1 MLSNC
6 KLATD
11 ATIIVLP
18 GVIVTR
24 QYQFYAS
31 SYTHVVFLNW
41 CLILT
46 TLNSIPSSLFSPWEH
61 SGTSNLDLLFLG
73 RRHHRQVFFPL
84 APVAWSLA
92 IHHLCLV
99 PKSTP
104 VCPAKFAVLFIFLPR
119 RPLVKRSYWM
129 DGARNLKVE
138 IKLTVVRFSLLGLF
152 FSRKHLCTD
161 FLVSSFFP
169 STFLFPFFFPFNE
182 LSLPSSWHLA
192 EYILSQE
199 ILHGAFQL

>member
-1 MLSNC
+1 MHTNS

-18 GVIVTR
+18 VVIVTR

-31 SYTHVVFLNW
+31 SYTHVVFLNC

-46 TLNSIPSSLFSPWEH
+46 TLNSIPSSLFSPENIQAPQTLICYFWGED
-61 SGTSNLDLLFLG
+61 TIA
-73 RRHHRQVFFPL
+73 VFFPL

-152 FSRKHLCTD
+152 FSREHLCTD

-169 STFLFPFFFPFNE
+169 YTFLFPFFLPFNE